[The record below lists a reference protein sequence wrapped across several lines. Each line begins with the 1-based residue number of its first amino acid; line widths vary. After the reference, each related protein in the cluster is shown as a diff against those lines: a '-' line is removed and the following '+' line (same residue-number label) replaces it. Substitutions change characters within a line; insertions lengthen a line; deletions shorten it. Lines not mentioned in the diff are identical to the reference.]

1 MKILMLAQFYPPVI
15 GGEERHVRT
24 LSRSLAAR
32 GHEVHVATMT
42 GAVPGP
48 VPVSD
53 PGVVLH
59 SVPGLGGKVPALYRE
74 ADRPLALPV
83 PDPVTM
89 KPLSDVIRQVDPDVV
104 HAHNWMVFS
113 YLALPDSARRPL
125 VLTMHDYGAV
135 CATKRLM
142 RADQPCPGPSA
153 ADCLPCAGRHYGRI
167 KGAGIVGALGASRA
181 LLTRRVD
188 RVLAVSSVV
197 KQRGWAGD
205 PQDVQ
210 VVPNFIPD
218 ELLDAPVMGRDPELP
233 DGDYLLFVGD
243 LSAEKG
249 LLSLLTAYESLP
261 SERPSLVLIGRPTK
275 DLPARLP
282 DGVHL
287 HRGWE
292 HERVVSAFQHS
303 LGAVLPSEWH
313 DPCPT
318 TVLEAMALG
327 TPLVTTLMGGIADMV
342 TDERSA
348 LVVPPDSPGDLAV
361 ALARLIADE
370 ELRARLRV
378 GARADVVGFTASS
391 VVDRVQSVYDDLLAT
406 VGSR

>member
-1 MKILMLAQFYPPVI
+1 VKILMLAQFYPPVI

-32 GHEVHVATMT
+32 GHDVHVVTMT

-48 VPVSD
+48 TPVFD
-53 PGVVLH
+53 PGVIVH

-74 ADRPLALPV
+74 ADRPLALPL

-89 KPLSDVIRQVDPDVV
+89 KPLSDVIREVDPDVI

-113 YLALPDSARRPL
+113 YLALPDSAHRPL
-125 VLTMHDYGAV
+125 VLTLHDYGTV

-142 RADQPCPGPSA
+142 RAGQPCSGPSA
-153 ADCLPCAGRHYGRI
+153 ADCLPCAGRHYGSI
-167 KGAGIVGALGASRA
+167 KGAGVVGALASTRP
-181 LLTRRVD
+181 LLTRRVN

-197 KQRGWAGD
+197 KERGWAGD
-205 PQDVQ
+205 PRDVE

-218 ELLDAPVMGRDPELP
+218 ELLDAPSMPRDAELP
-233 DGDYLLFVGD
+233 EGDYLLFVGD

-249 LLSLLTAYESLP
+249 LLTLLTAYENLP
-261 SERPSLVLIGRPTK
+261 AERPALVLIGRPTK
-275 DLPARLP
+275 DLPSRMP
-282 DGVHL
+282 VGVIL
-287 HRGWE
+287 HRGWD

-348 LVVPPDSPGDLAV
+348 LVVPPGAPQDLAA
-361 ALARLIADE
+361 ALTRLSHDSD
-370 ELRARLRV
+370 LRDRLRV
-378 GARADVVGFTASS
+378 GAREQVAGFTASS
-391 VVDRVQSVYDDLLAT
+391 VVDRVENVYAGLLMPG
-406 VGSR
+406 VSR

>member
-1 MKILMLAQFYPPVI
+1 MLAQFYPPVI

-24 LSRSLAAR
+24 LSRALAAR
-32 GHEVHVATMT
+32 GHEVHVVTMT

-48 VPVSD
+48 APVID
-53 PGVVLH
+53 PGVVMH
-59 SVPGLGGKVPALYRE
+59 SVPGLGGKVPALYRQ

-83 PDPVTM
+83 PDPVTI
-89 KPLSDVIRQVDPDVV
+89 KPLAHVIREVDPDVI

-113 YLALPDSARRPL
+113 YVALPDSGRRPL
-125 VLTMHDYGAV
+125 VLTLHDYGTV

-142 RADQPCPGPSA
+142 RGGQPCAGPSA
-153 ADCLPCAGRHYGRI
+153 ADCLPCAGRHYGTI
-167 KGAGIVGALGASRA
+167 KGAGVVGALATARP
-181 LLTRRVD
+181 LLAKRVD

-197 KQRGWAGD
+197 KERGWAGD
-205 PQDVQ
+205 PWDVD

-218 ELLDAPVMGRDPELP
+218 ELLDAPAMPRDPELP
-233 DGDYLLFVGD
+233 EGDYLLFVGD

-249 LLSLLTAYESLP
+249 LLTLLTAYATLP
-261 SERPSLVLIGRPTK
+261 DVRPALVLIGRPTK
-275 DLPARLP
+275 DLPSLLP
-282 DGVHL
+282 DGVVL
-287 HRGWE
+287 HRGWD

-342 TDERSA
+342 TDEQSA
-348 LVVPPDSPGDLAV
+348 LVVPPGSPRDLAV
-361 ALARLIADE
+361 ALGRLIDDG
-370 ELRARLRV
+370 ELRGRLRA
-378 GARADVVGFTASS
+378 GAREHVVGFTASS
-391 VVDRVQSVYDDLLAT
+391 VVDRIEGVYEDLLQA
-406 VGSR
+406 VVSR